1 MLIMSKING
10 KIETQRVD
18 LAEFS
23 QQEGQESQFCLC
35 Y

>member
-10 KIETQRVD
+10 KIETQRVG
-18 LAEFS
+18 LAKFS
-23 QQEGQESQFCLC
+23 QQEGQESQFGLC

>member
-10 KIETQRVD
+10 KIETQLVG
-18 LAEFS
+18 LAEFP
-23 QQEGQESQFCLC
+23 QQEGQESRFGLC